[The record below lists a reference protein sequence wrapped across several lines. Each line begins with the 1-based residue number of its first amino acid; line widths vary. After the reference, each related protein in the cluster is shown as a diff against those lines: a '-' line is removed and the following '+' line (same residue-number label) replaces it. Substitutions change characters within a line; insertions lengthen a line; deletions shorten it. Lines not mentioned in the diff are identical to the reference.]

1 LLASAGSGMDQ
12 SSTRRKCTP
21 VRYLGKGRLMG
32 GRGVIFPGS
41 YRGVGWSER
50 WLCRAVILRTPHKRK
65 NTVKPTLKIRS
76 GPKLWIG
83 AYLRSRLLNLDVR
96 PPSHRQWSEL
106 RHIP

>member
-41 YRGVGWSER
+41 YRLS
-50 WLCRAVILRTPHKRK
+50 AIS
-65 NTVKPTLKIRS
+65 TLKLPGCLVQS
-76 GPKLWIG
+76 FNGLK
-83 AYLRSRLLNLDVR
+83 
-96 PPSHRQWSEL
+96 EL
-106 RHIP
+106 TLISMKSWLVQAQA